1 MFWCCHGI
9 TLKWQNENSKWIR
22 SHVNSVRLM
31 CSVWFTSHCIYSISL
46 NFYFFLVKVLSW
58 SLRRI
63 VVYISCIALVGS
75 IFFSYLVG
83 NAWLPLI
90 VFVDFLLKPFLH
102 LPKRPLYISP
112 LHYVAQFWGCFFVS
126 FFFDNCFS
134 LEEAPRSRSLPSL
147 SVMKTLTAINPG
159 QLAVFISSL
168 SINGYECEGYGFK
181 IMNCKSFVL
190 KPNTSRK
197 IEIT

>member
-1 MFWCCHGI
+1 MFRLVHLTLYIFNQFEFLFFSRKGI
-9 TLKWQNENSKWIR
+9 VMVSSKDCGLHFLYR
-22 SHVNSVRLM
+22 SCGQYFLLISRWKCVVTPNCL
-31 CSVWFTSHCIYSISL
+31 CGFLTETFFTSPQKPTV
-46 NFYFFLVKVLSW
+46 YFTIVLCRTVLRMFFRLFL
-58 SLRRI
+58 
-63 VVYISCIALVGS
+63 
-75 IFFSYLVG
+75 
-83 NAWLPLI
+83 
-90 VFVDFLLKPFLH
+90 
-102 LPKRPLYISP
+102 
-112 LHYVAQFWGCFFVS
+112 
-126 FFFDNCFS
+126 NCFS

>member
-1 MFWCCHGI
+1 M
-9 TLKWQNENSKWIR
+9 
-22 SHVNSVRLM
+22 SHSFKDV
-31 CSVWFTSHCIYSISL
+31 
-46 NFYFFLVKVLSW
+46 
-58 SLRRI
+58 
-63 VVYISCIALVGS
+63 
-75 IFFSYLVG
+75 
-83 NAWLPLI
+83 
-90 VFVDFLLKPFLH
+90 
-102 LPKRPLYISP
+102 
-112 LHYVAQFWGCFFVS
+112 FFV
-126 FFFDNCFS
+126 FLFYNCFS

-147 SVMKTLTAINPG
+147 SVMKTLTATNPG

>member
-1 MFWCCHGI
+1 MF
-9 TLKWQNENSKWIR
+9 
-22 SHVNSVRLM
+22 
-31 CSVWFTSHCIYSISL
+31 
-46 NFYFFLVKVLSW
+46 
-58 SLRRI
+58 
-63 VVYISCIALVGS
+63 YIPCIALVGN
-75 IFFSYLVG
+75 IFLYLAG
-83 NAWLPLI
+83 NAWLPLT
-90 VFVDFLLKPFLH
+90 VFVDFLLRPFLH
-102 LPKRPLYISP
+102 LRQSPLYILPYCIMPHSFKD
-112 LHYVAQFWGCFFVS
+112 VSSCFLY
-126 FFFDNCFS
+126 NCFS

-147 SVMKTLTAINPG
+147 SVMKTLTATNPG

>member
-1 MFWCCHGI
+1 MVS
-9 TLKWQNENSKWIR
+9 SKDCVLHFLYR
-22 SHVNSVRLM
+22 SCGQYFLL
-31 CSVWFTSHCIYSISL
+31 ISRW
-46 NFYFFLVKVLSW
+46 KC
-58 SLRRI
+58 
-63 VVYISCIALVGS
+63 VVT
-75 IFFSYLVG
+75 
-83 NAWLPLI
+83 PI
-90 VFVDFLLKPFLH
+90 VFVDFLLKPLLH
-102 LPKRPLYISP
+102 FPKSPLYISP
-112 LHYVAQFWGCFFVS
+112 LHYVAQFKDVFSCFC
-126 FFFDNCFS
+126 NCFS

>member
-1 MFWCCHGI
+1 MF
-9 TLKWQNENSKWIR
+9 
-22 SHVNSVRLM
+22 
-31 CSVWFTSHCIYSISL
+31 SVWFTSHCIYSISL
-46 NFYFFLVKVLSW
+46 NFYFF
-58 SLRRI
+58 
-63 VVYISCIALVGS
+63 SCIVMVSSKDCVLHFLYRSCGQ
-75 IFFSYLVG
+75 Y
-83 NAWLPLI
+83 
-90 VFVDFLLKPFLH
+90 FLLISRWKCVVTPNCLCGFLTET
-102 LPKRPLYISP
+102 SP
-112 LHYVAQFWGCFFVS
+112 TFPQKSTVYFTIALCRTVVFSCFC
-126 FFFDNCFS
+126 NCFS

-147 SVMKTLTAINPG
+147 SVMKTLTATNPG

>member
-1 MFWCCHGI
+1 MF
-9 TLKWQNENSKWIR
+9 
-22 SHVNSVRLM
+22 
-31 CSVWFTSHCIYSISL
+31 
-46 NFYFFLVKVLSW
+46 
-58 SLRRI
+58 
-63 VVYISCIALVGS
+63 YISCITLLGS
-75 IFFSYLVG
+75 IFFLYLVG

-90 VFVDFLLKPFLH
+90 VFVDFLLKPFFTFPQKSTVYFTIALCRTV
-102 LPKRPLYISP
+102 LRM
-112 LHYVAQFWGCFFVS
+112 
-126 FFFDNCFS
+126 FFFAFFFYNCFS
-134 LEEAPRSRSLPSL
+134 LEAAPRSRSLPSL
-147 SVMKTLTAINPG
+147 SVMKTLTATNPG

>member
-1 MFWCCHGI
+1 MASHSSD
-9 TLKWQNENSKWIR
+9 KMKIR
-22 SHVNSVRLM
+22 SEFIYTLTVLGKCFPSGSPHTVYIQ
-31 CSVWFTSHCIYSISL
+31 SVWISI
-46 NFYFFLVKVLSW
+46 FFLVLSW

-63 VVYISCIALVGS
+63 VFYISCIALVGN
-75 IFFSYLVG
+75 IFFLYLVG

-90 VFVDFLLKPFLH
+90 VFVDFLLKPLLH
-102 LPKRPLYISP
+102 FPKSPLYISP
-112 LHYVAQFWGCFFVS
+112 LHYVAQFKDVFSCFC
-126 FFFDNCFS
+126 NCFS

-147 SVMKTLTAINPG
+147 SVMKTLTATNPG